1 MIAHDNKYSY
11 HHLDQHK
18 GSRSTGFSEK
28 KWDFPP
34 TKVENKNVM
43 FFVCL
48 GDNDY
53 DDIDTDAVSDH
64 GRNDPRTRT
73 RTKKTMM

>member
-1 MIAHDNKYSY
+1 MIAHDNQYSY

-18 GSRSTGFSEK
+18 GSRLTG
-28 KWDFPP
+28 FPP

-48 GDNDY
+48 GDNDNDD

>member
-1 MIAHDNKYSY
+1 M
-11 HHLDQHK
+11 
-18 GSRSTGFSEK
+18 
-28 KWDFPP
+28 
-34 TKVENKNVM
+34 M

-48 GDNDY
+48 GDNYYND

-64 GRNDPRTRT
+64 GRNDSRTRT

>member
-1 MIAHDNKYSY
+1 MIINIHIITLVNIREAVRQDF
-11 HHLDQHK
+11 L
-18 GSRSTGFSEK
+18 K

-64 GRNDPRTRT
+64 GRNYLRTRT
-73 RTKKTMM
+73 GTKKTTM

>member
-18 GSRSTGFSEK
+18 GSRLTG
-28 KWDFPP
+28 FPP

-48 GDNDY
+48 GDNYYND

-64 GRNDPRTRT
+64 VRIDPRTRT
-73 RTKKTMM
+73 EQRRR

>member
-18 GSRSTGFSEK
+18 GSRLTG
-28 KWDFPP
+28 FPP

-48 GDNDY
+48 GDNYYND

-64 GRNDPRTRT
+64 VRFDPRTRT
-73 RTKKTMM
+73 EQRRR